1 MRWCGSGKGGGV
13 AFFISFFISTWLHS
27 HHPPFI
33 LAKSWRPYSWHHELW
48 ASCPLPTIFSYDT
61 SLPPFSAA
69 EENPRHHVGL
79 PSSDGAAA
87 AAAGREHS
95 HPLREGALH
104 GASSP
109 RGRPHARLLPPD
121 AVRPRLRCATPC
133 DILD

>member
-61 SLPPFSAA
+61 SLPPSPPKKIPVTMSASLLRTGLPRRLLAASIRTPSARARSMALLRRVAGRMPACSRLMPCVRASAA
-69 EENPRHHVGL
+69 
-79 PSSDGAAA
+79 
-87 AAAGREHS
+87 
-95 HPLREGALH
+95 LR
-104 GASSP
+104 
-109 RGRPHARLLPPD
+109 R
-121 AVRPRLRCATPC
+121 VTF
-133 DILD
+133 